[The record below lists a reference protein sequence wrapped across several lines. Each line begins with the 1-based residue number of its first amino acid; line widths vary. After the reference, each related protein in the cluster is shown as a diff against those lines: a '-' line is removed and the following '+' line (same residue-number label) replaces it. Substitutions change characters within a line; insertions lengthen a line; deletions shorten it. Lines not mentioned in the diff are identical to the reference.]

1 MVARISRVVGILLL
15 IGSTLCAAAPQISPS
30 DMPGRERERF
40 IDRPG
45 FREVAPR
52 PPVVIPDSGVKPK
65 SKRKCR
71 MRKSGKRRGC

>member
-1 MVARISRVVGILLL
+1 MLPLIAAIVLVCGISFA
-15 IGSTLCAAAPQISPS
+15 SAAPKISPS

-45 FREVAPR
+45 FRDIAPR
-52 PPVVIPDSGVKPK
+52 PPLLVPDSGVKPK

-71 MRKSGKRRGC
+71 ARKKGKRSGC

>member
-1 MVARISRVVGILLL
+1 MLPL
-15 IGSTLCAAAPQISPS
+15 ITAIVLAFGVSFAAAAPRISPG

-45 FREVAPR
+45 FRDIAPR
-52 PPVVIPDSGVKPK
+52 PPLLVPDSGVKPK

-71 MRKSGKRRGC
+71 VSRKSKRTRRKDC

>member
-1 MVARISRVVGILLL
+1 MLPLITAIVLVCGISFASAAPRISPG
-15 IGSTLCAAAPQISPS
+15 

-45 FREVAPR
+45 FRDIAPR
-52 PPVVIPDSGVKPK
+52 PPLLVPDSGVKPK

-71 MRKSGKRRGC
+71 VSRKSKRTRRKDC

>member
-1 MVARISRVVGILLL
+1 MRSLITGLLL
-15 IGSTLCAAAPQISPS
+15 IAGISSAAAAPKISPG

-45 FREVAPR
+45 FREIAPR
-52 PPVVIPDSGVKPK
+52 PPLVIPNSGVKAK

-71 MRKSGKRRGC
+71 ARKSGKRRSC